1 MLLSSTIESAFMMA
15 AGQDGNIPFAF
26 GTSSNSES
34 SASLTADTNVGRPV
48 NKGLGMLQMSAAKWS
63 AQVGSPRLWSGLRR
77 CCKTL
82 SQRFR
87 FKRSFR
93 PHALRRCRPDE
104 VLPHQNPADDETDD
118 HEHDRKLDQCETIA
132 SVVCTVRSH
141 AAERGRNPL
150 TIR

>member
-48 NKGLGMLQMSAAKWS
+48 NKGLGMLQMSGPKWS
-63 AQVGSPRLWSGLRR
+63 AQMGSPRLWCGLRR

-82 SQRFR
+82 SQKSGDLFGIMLLTVLVPRNHCALYPPTLTCA
-87 FKRSFR
+87 RSWSR
-93 PHALRRCRPDE
+93 YGDMGCVAGSWPI
-104 VLPHQNPADDETDD
+104 VGQSET
-118 HEHDRKLDQCETIA
+118 LMA
-132 SVVCTVRSH
+132 
-141 AAERGRNPL
+141 
-150 TIR
+150 